1 MALSRQQLL
10 AKHDEAER
18 KADWFQFLRHAFDG
32 SGGFAPLVAQQTTG
46 GTGAAPIMPSWWDG
60 SSYLLKHEGE
70 EEAEWYSR
78 ILAARYSNHPRRMA
92 GHWLGLLLRRPPTR
106 ASKGIDPTL
115 SAFLTNA
122 DGARHSWDTVL
133 AESCTRGLEG
143 GCLAL
148 VDRAD
153 DRGAQN
159 RAQAAGPAYVTLFD
173 PDCLYDWHLDDFNR
187 FDWAKLVEEIVR
199 QSGPDES
206 PVYYW
211 RCRVWYRETWALY
224 EMTQDGSE
232 EPELIDEGLN
242 AIGEVPIVVLTY
254 KDSLSHEL
262 WGYTPANELAQI
274 GLDDYQGLSR
284 HIELLEKQGFAVLE
298 RPCREGEEKKIETT
312 DIGPARAVPSPM
324 ESSRGMAYVAPPDGP
339 VAAHERYRENDRAE
353 AARALGIEQ
362 ILNPGGSNVS
372 ALTKQYEFQWT
383 NGDLAAYAG
392 RGASYEHDV
401 HRLVML
407 WDGKSEDQA
416 EAAIKTLNSTWP
428 SDFNLRDKQAD
439 VQIATAILELP
450 KLDSVTYIAAV
461 KKARDAG
468 LDLTDEER
476 EKSDKELAL
485 MAEAMAEPE
494 PPPPPPPVA
503 PGGGTIGQ
511 EGAPPATE
519 PGAAPFDGGKPQ
531 PEKPIPA

>member
-10 AKHDEAER
+10 AKHEEAER

-32 SGGFAPLVAQQTTG
+32 SGGFAPLVAAQTTT

-78 ILAARYSNHPRRMA
+78 ILAVRYSNHPRRMA

-106 ASKGIDPTL
+106 VTKGIDPAL

-122 DGARHSWDTVL
+122 DGARHDWDTVL

-173 PDCLYDWHLDDFNR
+173 PDCLYDWHLDDFGR
-187 FDWAKLVEEIVR
+187 FDWVKLVEEIVR
-199 QSGPDES
+199 QGGPDEDAA
-206 PVYYW
+206 YYW
-211 RCRVWYRETWALY
+211 RCRVWYRDTWAVY
-224 EMTQDGSE
+224 EMPQGGAD
-232 EPELIDEGLN
+232 EPTLIDEGLN
-242 AIGEVPIVVLTY
+242 KIGAVPVVVLTY
-254 KDSLSHEL
+254 KDSLSREL

-298 RPCREGEEKKIETT
+298 RPCREGEEKKVETT
-312 DIGPARAVPSPM
+312 DIGPARAVATPM
-324 ESSRGMAYVAPPDGP
+324 ESSRGMSYVSPPDGP
-339 VAAHERYRENDRAE
+339 VASHERYRETDRAE
-353 AARALGIEQ
+353 AARALGMEQ
-362 ILNPGGSNVS
+362 ILNSSASNVS
-372 ALTKQYEFQWT
+372 ALAKQYEFQWT
-383 NGDLAAYAG
+383 NGDLAAFAA
-392 RGASYEHDV
+392 RGARYEHDI
-401 HRLVML
+401 HRLVL
-407 WDGKSEDQA
+407 LFDRRTEEQA
-416 EAAIKTLNSTWP
+416 EAAIKVLNSTWP

-468 LDLTDEER
+468 LDLTDAER
-476 EKSDKELAL
+476 DASDKELEQI
-485 MAEAMAEPE
+485 AEQMREPE
-494 PPPPPPPVA
+494 PPPMPPLVQ
-503 PGGGTIGQ
+503 GGGATQ

-519 PGAAPFDGGKPQ
+519 PGADRFDRGTPQ
-531 PEKPIPA
+531 SEPPIAT